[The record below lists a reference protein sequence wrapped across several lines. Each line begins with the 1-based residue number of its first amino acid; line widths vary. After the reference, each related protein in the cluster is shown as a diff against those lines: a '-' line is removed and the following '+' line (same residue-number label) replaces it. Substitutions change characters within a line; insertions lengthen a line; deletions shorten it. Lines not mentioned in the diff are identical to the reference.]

1 MMPNKDTALE
11 ALVGQQPGI
20 APDSLGARAWTAAAS
35 SFLLFSVGAVFPV
48 TPFLLLGGR
57 AAVIASLLA
66 SGVALAAIG
75 AGTSLFTGR
84 SVAFSAFRQLL
95 IGYLAAAITYGS
107 GILAG
112 VTLGG

>member
-1 MMPNKDTALE
+1 FQAEDGIRDRTVTGVQTCAL
-11 ALVGQQPGI
+11 PI
-20 APDSLGARAWTAAAS
+20 
-35 SFLLFSVGAVFPV
+35 LFSVGAIFPV
-48 TPFLLLGGR
+48 APFLFLGGR
-57 AAVIASLLA
+57 TAVIASLVA

-95 IGYLAAAITYGS
+95 IGYAAAAITYAIGM
-107 GILAG
+107 LAG